1 MDIKERLTYKVH
13 EVAEYINWTYFF
25 HAWGFAP
32 PYAAVAGVCG
42 CASCKSAW
50 ISGFPREQR
59 PKAREAAQLYDDACR
74 QLRQL
79 EGQVEVRV
87 LFRLCPA
94 HAEEDNLI
102 ISGKTFPLLRQ
113 QQRQAP
119 GHPCLCLSDFV
130 RPAAQ
135 GPDIVGLFAATVQAI
150 ATATQVAAAE
160 EGNGKATTTAMQAAA
175 ADAAPCKAAEGDA
188 YTRLLDQTLA
198 DRLTEAAVE
207 KMHQYVRTKAWGY
220 AAAEQLDIPRL
231 HREEFQGIRPAVGY
245 PSLPDQ
251 SVNFLIDGLLGMRQ
265 IGIRL
270 TENGAMCPP
279 ASVSGLMLA
288 HPEAR
293 YFSVGKI
300 GEDQL
305 ADYAR
310 RRGLPVEAVRKFL
323 AANL

>member
-1 MDIKERLTYKVH
+1 MDIKEQLTYKVH

-32 PYAAVAGVCG
+32 PYAGVAGVCD

-50 ISGFPREQR
+50 ISGFPHEQR

-74 QLRQL
+74 QLQQL
-79 EGQVEVRV
+79 EGQMEVRV

-113 QQRQAP
+113 QQRHAP
-119 GHPCLCLSDFV
+119 EQPCLCLSDFV

-135 GPDIVGLFAATVQAI
+135 GPDTVGLFAATVQA
-150 ATATQVAAAE
+150 
-160 EGNGKATTTAMQAAA
+160 TTTQAAA
-175 ADAAPCKAAEGDA
+175 TEGDA
-188 YTRLLDQTLA
+188 YTRLLHQTLA
-198 DRLTEAAVE
+198 DRLAEAAVE
-207 KMHQYVRTKAWGY
+207 KMHQYVRKEAWGY

-251 SVNFLIDGLLGMRQ
+251 SVNFLIDELLDMRQ
-265 IGIRL
+265 IGISL

-293 YFSVGKI
+293 YFSIGKI

-310 RRGLPVEAVRKFL
+310 RRRLPVEVVRKFL